1 MYLSVR
7 SFVIVLIFL
16 ENIYVWFYWFQ
27 SETTQGIDGDII
39 YQKKPKAN
47 INLHYGSSTVRSLLP
62 DIFFAFILISL
73 FGFPSHAP
81 LLI

>member
-7 SFVIVLIFL
+7 SFVIVLIFFWEYL
-16 ENIYVWFYWFQ
+16 CVFYWFQ
-27 SETTQGIDGDII
+27 LETTQGIDGDII

-81 LLI
+81 IWI